1 MYRRNGG
8 KPIRD
13 AIRRA
18 GLSIPRLAARTKEID
33 PEGRGLS
40 QALIGFYA
48 SEGASGRESAST
60 RTTELMAA
68 GLDSPIEELFGD
80 HPDPP
85 SIQVS

>member
-8 KPIRD
+8 QPIRD
-13 AIRRA
+13 AIKRA

-33 PEGRGLS
+33 PDDRGLS
-40 QALIGFYA
+40 QALVGFYV
-48 SEGASGRESAST
+48 SDGASGRESVST
-60 RTTELMAA
+60 RTAELMAA

-80 HPDPP
+80 QPDPP

>member
-8 KPIRD
+8 QPIRD

-33 PEGRGLS
+33 PDGRGLS

-48 SEGASGRESAST
+48 SDGASGRESAST

-85 SIQVS
+85 STQVS